1 MSRLVKPEKG
11 LSRRGRNPE
20 QNGVKMEGTSQER
33 DGTTPS
39 VLPAH
44 AALIRSASRLD
55 GAPHKGWYFAVMVR
69 AAYSRLEGNA

>member
-1 MSRLVKPEKG
+1 METSHDPTEQTSR
-11 LSRRGRNPE
+11 
-20 QNGVKMEGTSQER
+20 
-33 DGTTPS
+33 

-69 AAYSRLEGNA
+69 AAYSRLEGFA